1 MGRGRGS
8 CKHFDKMKEERT
20 AWRLKLQNKMKLVC
34 FPRDCG
40 MEPAGHGA
48 LEDPRKGLLCCEHYS
63 QTFLM
68 AEWRVD
74 VGRGGASACVAR
86 KTAGGSGSSPVE
98 R

>member
-1 MGRGRGS
+1 MG
-8 CKHFDKMKEERT
+8 
-20 AWRLKLQNKMKLVC
+20 
-34 FPRDCG
+34 P
-40 MEPAGHGA
+40 
-48 LEDPRKGLLCCEHYS
+48 LEDPRKGLLCSEHYS
-63 QTFLM
+63 QIFLM